1 MTQNDKI
8 SPDSLLSDDRIVLVH
23 KEWRSEKKEN
33 DYLVWLKDG
42 NTLVLATKILFIY
55 NNKTD
60 NTNIKEWIGG
70 TELEI
75 PSKGLSWFINMI
87 ENKFLKSEKEGG
99 LPKGK
104 FGVDTEVDGE
114 KLVISRMFGTSGY
127 SLRNLARSN
136 YNFQESIEPQEACFS
151 DELLFEQ
158 GFFKQMKELAEK
170 IEQGLI

>member
-1 MTQNDKI
+1 MTHIDKI
-8 SPDSLLSDDRIVLVH
+8 NPASLLTDDRIVLIH
-23 KEWRSEKKEN
+23 KEYRSEKKEN

-55 NNKTD
+55 NNQPD

-70 TELEI
+70 TEIEM
-75 PSKGLSWFINMI
+75 PQKGLSWFINTI

-104 FGVDTEVDGE
+104 FGVDTQIDGE

-127 SLRNLARSN
+127 SLRNLARRN
-136 YNFQESIEPQEACFS
+136 YNFEASTEPQEVCFS
-151 DELLFEQ
+151 DELLFEH

-170 IEQGLI
+170 LEKGII